1 MTTPVKVNLQAMS
14 FGFAIIVQTIL
25 LVGYITGIASD
36 VETAVR
42 DIDRNMQRID
52 QLEQSVH
59 AQEVLLARIAGDMSA
74 IRESVQRIDERGQQR
89 K

>member
-1 MTTPVKVNLQAMS
+1 MTTPIKVNLQAMS

-52 QLEQSVH
+52 QLENSVH
-59 AQEVLLARIAGDMSA
+59 AQEVLFARIAGDMSA
-74 IRESVQRIDERGQQR
+74 IRESVQRIDERGQQG

>member
-1 MTTPVKVNLQAMS
+1 
-14 FGFAIIVQTIL
+14 
-25 LVGYITGIASD
+25 
-36 VETAVR
+36 VR

-74 IRESVQRIDERGQQR
+74 IRESVQRIDERGS
-89 K
+89 KK